1 MCTPIIIKGVSSY
14 NSWKNITSSEHYS
27 KDQHTQS
34 AILFFVVYSVNKFSL
49 MLLCFFE
56 RKHLNESKKKVS
68 VSTCALP
75 AEKKHLKKAN
85 KHFQSEKKYKNSI
98 SLF

>member
-1 MCTPIIIKGVSSY
+1 
-14 NSWKNITSSEHYS
+14 
-27 KDQHTQS
+27 
-34 AILFFVVYSVNKFSL
+34 

-68 VSTCALP
+68 VSTCALH

-85 KHFQSEKKYKNSI
+85 KHFQSETKYKNSI
-98 SLF
+98 SYFNLYQKEYLLWRVIF